1 MTEEMNVQPKV
12 YRILL
17 LTNRDSDNVG
27 DQVIEACD
35 ISLISTIMMNLG
47 LSPEDFVI
55 NSRAAAIVSKQYVK
69 TKDPELL
76 ATARSVIQECDLII
90 FGGAPV
96 FNYLYQIFYERT
108 AVTLELAK
116 EYNKPVIFSAI
127 GIEGYHEDNK
137 KCQRLKETLNFDCV
151 RQITTR
157 DDFLSLEKYKGQD
170 HITIGRV
177 SDPAVFTPKVF
188 KNFFPPI
195 SEKAPAKGEAGR
207 KKIGLFVLRANGF
220 KDNGVKFSRE
230 EAAAMWKEIVQE
242 LEARGYDYELL
253 TSGHFGDEA
262 FLDYLI
268 RNYGIKEEKC
278 VFNINFPERLLQH
291 ISSYDGI
298 ISCRL
303 HPSII
308 AFSFK
313 IPSLGLIWNLKV
325 KYFYEAI
332 GHEDR
337 LVNVKE
343 TTASEIVSRLE
354 KVMDEGVNQ
363 NTDYMITVY
372 NSLFSGIKNILFPES
387 SATPYS
393 FDELNEKMVPFKGT
407 SDTEKETKL
416 KRKFRR
422 TYEKYNDIWNKNMN
436 YKNELKKYSQKD
448 VTLLLKVYSKSKHLL
463 KKLLR

>member
-55 NSRAAAIVSKQYVK
+55 NSRAAAIVSKKYLQK
-69 TKDPELL
+69 KDPELL
-76 ATARSVIQECDLII
+76 NSARKAIQECDLII

-96 FNYLYQIFYERT
+96 FNYLYQNFYERT

-127 GIEGYHEDNK
+127 GIDGYHEDNQ

-157 DDFLSLEKYKGQD
+157 DDFQSLQKYRVRD
-170 HITIGRV
+170 HIFIEKV
-177 SDPAVFTPKVF
+177 SDPAVFASKVF
-188 KNFFPPI
+188 
-195 SEKAPAKGEAGR
+195 EKYTPNAPKTNYSFKARLRSAAKKLLKGNHKSPDNSSSPKK
-207 KKIGLFVLRANGF
+207 KKIGLFILRAHGF
-220 KDNGVKFSRE
+220 KDNGINLTKHDS
-230 EAAAMWKEIVQE
+230 ALLWKGIIEE
-242 LEARGYDYELL
+242 LEEKQYDYELI

-268 RNYGIKEEKC
+268 RNYNVKEKKC
-278 VFNINFPERLLQH
+278 VFNINFPEKLIQK
-291 ISSYDGI
+291 ISSYDAI

-308 AFSFK
+308 AFSLGVPA
-313 IPSLGLIWNLKV
+313 IGLIWNSKV
-325 KYFYEAI
+325 KYFYESI
-332 GHEDR
+332 GYTER
-337 LVNVKE
+337 LVDVK
-343 TTASEIVSRLE
+343 TTSPAEIVSKAEAAISQGIVKDKNYLAS
-354 KVMDEGVNQ
+354 
-363 NTDYMITVY
+363 VY
-372 NSLFSGIKNILFPES
+372 NSLFKGIQQLFPAEKS
-387 SATPYS
+387 TINPYS
-393 FDELNEKMVPFKGT
+393 YDEIIDNMPLYGGT
-407 SDTEKETKL
+407 SAKEKEEKL

-422 TYEKYNDIWNKNMN
+422 VYEKYNNIFDENQK
-436 YKNELKKYSQKD
+436 YRSKKI
-448 VTLLLKVYSKSKHLL
+448 
-463 KKLLR
+463 